1 MPRREQ
7 LLLLWLAAFS
17 TAAVLVVAVLGAGE
31 LLHLMPLLVILLPL
45 LGGRYVGEERL
56 VLLREA
62 ASRPARRRRPAR
74 LVLPRAPLALP
85 RGGRL
90 IATSLAVRPPP
101 APSF

>member
-7 LLLLWLAAFS
+7 MLLLWLAAFS
-17 TAAVLVVAVLGAGE
+17 TTAVVVVAVLGAAE

-56 VLLREA
+56 ALLA
-62 ASRPARRRRPAR
+62 AAGSRPTRRLRPTR